1 MSSNTVRPKIAHRL
15 RFEIGSGTTI
25 LRPQVTASAK
35 ETGSGD
41 IVDRRSQTPGETG
54 IWIFILLDML
64 IFAEMF
70 CIFVWYR
77 AGDRELFEASRHA
90 VNPAYGLVY
99 TLLLLT
105 SSWCVVLAVSAARKR
120 LFDTASALVLWAVG
134 LGAAFVVI
142 KLVEYGAKVSGG
154 ITPITNQFFM
164 FYFVLTFV
172 HLLHA
177 SVGLGVL
184 TYMRGLARALRR
196 SCVEAGQRPMR
207 MIEVSGIYWHMV
219 DLLWIVL
226 FALFYLRG

>member
-1 MSSNTVRPKIAHRL
+1 MNPPV
-15 RFEIGSGTTI
+15 
-25 LRPQVTASAK
+25 VTGITA
-35 ETGSGD
+35 
-41 IVDRRSQTPGETG
+41 VDRPDDVVRRRRLPGESG

-77 AGDRELFEASRHA
+77 AENPGLFEASQQA
-90 VNPAYGLVY
+90 VKPAYGLIY

-105 SSWCVVLAVSAARKR
+105 SSWCVVLAVRGARR
-120 LFDTASALVLWAVG
+120 SLFDVSSKLVLWAIG
-134 LGAAFVVI
+134 LGAAFVAI
-142 KLVEYGAKVSGG
+142 KFVEYCAKLING
-154 ITPITNQFFM
+154 ITPVTNDFFM

-177 SVGLGVL
+177 CVGLGVL
-184 TYMRGLARALRR
+184 MYMRKQVKTLQH
-196 SCVEAGQRPMR
+196 SHETSERPMR
-207 MIEVSGIYWHMV
+207 MIETSGVYWHMV

>member
-1 MSSNTVRPKIAHRL
+1 MNRQT
-15 RFEIGSGTTI
+15 
-25 LRPQVTASAK
+25 VTAATNAARYGGVIERK
-35 ETGSGD
+35 
-41 IVDRRSQTPGETG
+41 RRVPGESG

-70 CIFVWYR
+70 CIYVWYR
-77 AGDRELFEASRHA
+77 AGDRELFETSQHA
-90 VNPAYGLVY
+90 VNPAYGLIY

-105 SSWCVVLAVSAARKR
+105 SSWCVVLAVSAARKQM
-120 LFDTASALVLWAVG
+120 FDTASTLVLWAIG
-134 LGAAFVVI
+134 LGAAFVAI
-142 KLVEYGAKVSGG
+142 KFVEYGAKLSVG

-164 FYFVLTFV
+164 FYFVMTFV

-184 TYMRGLARALRR
+184 TYMRNQVRALQHSGIQDDR
-196 SCVEAGQRPMR
+196 RPMR
-207 MIEVSGIYWHMV
+207 MIETSGVYWHMV

>member
-1 MSSNTVRPKIAHRL
+1 VNPRVATAITDAGRPDDA
-15 RFEIGSGTTI
+15 
-25 LRPQVTASAK
+25 VA
-35 ETGSGD
+35 
-41 IVDRRSQTPGETG
+41 RRGLPGEIG

-77 AGDRELFEASRHA
+77 AENPGLFEASQQA
-90 VNPAYGLVY
+90 VKPGYGLIY

-105 SSWCVVLAVSAARKR
+105 SSWCVVLAVSGARR
-120 LFDTASALVLWAVG
+120 GLFDVSSKLVLWAIG
-134 LGAAFVVI
+134 LGAAFVAI
-142 KLVEYGAKVSGG
+142 KFVEYGAKLING
-154 ITPITNQFFM
+154 ITPVTNDFFM

-177 SVGLGVL
+177 CGGLGVL
-184 TYMRGLARALRR
+184 VYMRKQVKALQHSRTTT
-196 SCVEAGQRPMR
+196 EQRPMR
-207 MIEVSGIYWHMV
+207 MMETSGVYWHMV

>member
-1 MSSNTVRPKIAHRL
+1 MMNSPVVTGITDVARCDDVVKRRRL
-15 RFEIGSGTTI
+15 
-25 LRPQVTASAK
+25 
-35 ETGSGD
+35 
-41 IVDRRSQTPGETG
+41 PGESG

-77 AGDRELFEASRHA
+77 AENPGLFEASQQ
-90 VNPAYGLVY
+90 VVKPAYGLIY

-105 SSWCVVLAVSAARKR
+105 SSWCVVLAVRAARR
-120 LFDTASALVLWAVG
+120 SLFEVSSKLVLWAIG
-134 LGAAFVVI
+134 LGAAFVAI
-142 KLVEYGAKVSGG
+142 KFVEYGAKLING
-154 ITPITNQFFM
+154 ITPVTNDFFM

-177 SVGLGVL
+177 CVGLGALV
-184 TYMRGLARALRR
+184 YMRKQVKTLEHSR
-196 SCVEAGQRPMR
+196 STTEQHPMR
-207 MIEVSGIYWHMV
+207 MIETSGIYWHMV